1 MSELKKAEM
10 LKETI
15 KQTFEANAEETEL
28 LVTADGNCFLAKDKN
43 HAELHA
49 RSTNQTLETVKRED
63 FISKEV
69 KRNKKSLENI
79 VVEEVEE
86 EEIKE
91 IEVTEGEV
99 IEEEVTEEELKTSKK
114 TKKTK

>member
-1 MSELKKAEM
+1 MSELKKAEE

-28 LVTADGNCFLAKDKN
+28 LVTADGNCFLSKDKN

-49 RSTNQTLETVKRED
+49 RSTNQKLETVKRED
-63 FISKEV
+63 FIAEHSSKEGSEEGSEEDS
-69 KRNKKSLENI
+69 KKSKN
-79 VVEEVEE
+79 
-86 EEIKE
+86 
-91 IEVTEGEV
+91 
-99 IEEEVTEEELKTSKK
+99 